1 MMVMHLMYDDALNH
15 NEYSGEAHYDANG
28 DVQLYMMVMHVR
40 DNVNDGNVGCYTYVA
55 NCSSFL
61 LRLSLTKFKS
71 KMPYTSH
78 VLVYLFSNLE

>member
-61 LRLSLTKFKS
+61 LRLS
-71 KMPYTSH
+71 
-78 VLVYLFSNLE
+78 

>member
-1 MMVMHLMYDDALNH
+1 MMVMHLMQDDALYH
-15 NEYSGEAHYDANG
+15 DASSGEVNDDANG
-28 DVQLYMMVMHVR
+28 DEQLYMMVMQVR

-61 LRLSLTKFKS
+61 LRLPLTNFRS
-71 KMPYTSH
+71 KMPNTSR